1 MSTTCERCGKTL
13 RTGFLSDAV
22 ECNGK
27 MYCEDC
33 FAQVIEEIKAE
44 QSKQREEEA
53 KQKQAEEAAKQ
64 AEELRRKN
72 MTWQERKQEEKN
84 RAQEIENVLLTT
96 TNNIEGHPI
105 EAYLGIHSVSVGIN
119 FDNAKAILDAEAQ
132 IYASLK
138 QFAFDAGGNAVISIQ
153 FQYFSSYEKEIT
165 MSSPSHMIVAHGTI
179 VRIK

>member
-1 MSTTCERCGKTL
+1 MATTCERCGKTL

-53 KQKQAEEAAKQ
+53 KQKQAEE
-64 AEELRRKN
+64 LRRKN
-72 MTWQERKQEEKN
+72 MTWQEREQEEKD
-84 RAQEIENVLLTT
+84 RAQGIENVLLTT
-96 TNNIEGHPI
+96 TNNIEGHTI
-105 EAYLGIHSVSVGIN
+105 EAYLGIRSISVGIN
-119 FDNAKAILDAEAQ
+119 FDNANAILNAEAQ

-138 QFAFDAGGNAVISIQ
+138 QFAFDAGGNAVVGIQ
-153 FQYFSSYEKEIT
+153 FQYFSSYEKEIS
-165 MSSPSHMIVAHGTI
+165 MLSPSHMIVAHGTI

>member
-1 MSTTCERCGKTL
+1 M
-13 RTGFLSDAV
+13 
-22 ECNGK
+22 
-27 MYCEDC
+27 
-33 FAQVIEEIKAE
+33 
-44 QSKQREEEA
+44 
-53 KQKQAEEAAKQ
+53 
-64 AEELRRKN
+64 
-72 MTWQERKQEEKN
+72 
-84 RAQEIENVLLTT
+84 LTT
-96 TNNIEGHPI
+96 TNNIEGHLI
-105 EAYLGIHSVSVGIN
+105 DAYLGIHSVSVGIN

>member
-1 MSTTCERCGKTL
+1 MATTCERCGKTL

-53 KQKQAEEAAKQ
+53 KQKQAEE
-64 AEELRRKN
+64 LRRKN
-72 MTWQERKQEEKN
+72 MTWQEREQEEKD
-84 RAQEIENVLLTT
+84 RAQGIENVLLTT
-96 TNNIEGHPI
+96 TNNIEGHTI
-105 EAYLGIHSVSVGIN
+105 EAYLGIRSVSVGIN
-119 FDNAKAILDAEAQ
+119 FDNANAILNAEAQ

-138 QFAFDAGGNAVISIQ
+138 QFAFDAGGNAVVGIQ
-153 FQYFSSYEKEIT
+153 FQYFSSYEKEIS
-165 MSSPSHMIVAHGTI
+165 MLSPSHMIVAHGTI